1 MKRSDI
7 FAVLVLGEIVAIFLS
22 FVLRGLEVVFPVPIS
37 YLFFS
42 LPILAAIAVFIAYLI
57 GKKIPI
63 IFQFAKFL
71 TVGLANTAV
80 DFGVLN
86 FLMWTTKIYSGKNI
100 ILLNSISFLIAVIH
114 SYLWNKLWTFK
125 AKEKTAVAKQFLQ
138 FLIISIIGT
147 LLNSGIVYI
156 ITTWLSPAAGLSS
169 VSWANAAK
177 LLATGASLVWNFV
190 GYKFIV
196 FKKKEGQ
203 QINGG
208 TSNLSQI

>member
-1 MKRSDI
+1 MKKSDI
-7 FAVLVLGEIVAIFLS
+7 IAVLILGEIVAVFLS
-22 FVLRGLEVVFPVPIS
+22 FVLRGLGFILFPVW

-42 LPILAAIAVFIAYLI
+42 LPILALIAVFIAYLI

-63 IFQFAKFL
+63 IFQFAKFV

-86 FLMWTTKIYSGKNI
+86 FLMWTTGIYSGKNI
-100 ILLNSISFLIAVIH
+100 VLLNSVSFLISVTH
-114 SYLWNKLWTFK
+114 SYIWNKLWTFRARGK
-125 AKEKTAVAKQFLQ
+125 ADVAKQFLQ
-138 FLIISIIGT
+138 FLIVSIIGT

-156 ITTWLSPAAGLSS
+156 ITTWLSPVAGLSS

-177 LLATGASLVWNFV
+177 LLATGVSLVWNFV

-196 FKKKEGQ
+196 FKKKEEQ
-203 QINGG
+203 QANDG
-208 TSNLSQI
+208 TGNLSQI